1 MNPKANPLPG
11 EQGAAQTTADE
22 AMSRFIVP
30 DDLGRFIARGS
41 AGDCCILCGKV
52 GIHLP
57 LDHGCRPNID
67 VQAYRNRRRLVSDWG
82 QRPQAPIA
90 AHYRRAA

>member
-30 DDLGRFIARGS
+30 DDPDRFISRGR
-41 AGDCCILCGKV
+41 
-52 GIHLP
+52 
-57 LDHGCRPNID
+57 RP
-67 VQAYRNRRRLVSDWG
+67 R
-82 QRPQAPIA
+82 
-90 AHYRRAA
+90 